1 LSDFLIVQEFS
12 MKFTKPLLITKLKA
26 TAVHLSLS
34 LVVFVYLVYR
44 IYYDWYPQPY
54 FTIDGGW
61 QGIQIIAAVDLVLG
75 PLITFLIFDLSK
87 GRREILFDLSVIL
100 IIQVAALFYGI
111 SQVYNQRPV
120 AVALISQ
127 YMLAGTME
135 QFGGKLESASDLY
148 RYSDERP
155 PLVYADL
162 QIDQSTMEELNEL
175 KLWESVLEYLQLP
188 SKKTRSEFAVALK
201 NRQRIFSDQL
211 EALGA
216 REAYED
222 WLRQNGK
229 KADEVMIARIAGRY
243 GEAWLVFDLDGKYR
257 SYFY

>member
-1 LSDFLIVQEFS
+1 
-12 MKFTKPLLITKLKA
+12 MKITKPLLITKLKA

-34 LVVFVYLVYR
+34 LVVFIYLVYQ
-44 IYYDWYPQPY
+44 IYYNWYPQPY
-54 FTIDGGW
+54 FAIDGGW

-87 GRREILFDLSVIL
+87 SRREILFDLSVIV
-100 IIQVAALFYGI
+100 IIQLGALFYGI
-111 SQVYNQRPV
+111 AQVYNQRPV
-120 AVALISQ
+120 AVALVSQ
-127 YMLAGTME
+127 YMLVGTME

-162 QIDQSTMEELNEL
+162 QIDESTLEELSEL

-188 SKKTRSEFAVALK
+188 SKNTRSEFAVALK
-201 NRQRIFSDQL
+201 DRQRIFSDQL
-211 EALGA
+211 DLLDAC
-216 REAYED
+216 EAYEG
-222 WLRQNGK
+222 WLRQNDK

-243 GEAWLVFDLDGKYR
+243 GEAWLVFDLDGKYLA
-257 SYFY
+257 YFP

>member
-1 LSDFLIVQEFS
+1 
-12 MKFTKPLLITKLKA
+12 MKITKPLLITKLKA

-34 LVVFVYLVYR
+34 LVVFIYLVYQ
-44 IYYDWYPQPY
+44 IYYNWYPQPY
-54 FTIDGGW
+54 FAIDGGW

-87 GRREILFDLSVIL
+87 SRREILFDLSVIL
-100 IIQVAALFYGI
+100 IIQLGALFYGI
-111 SQVYNQRPV
+111 AQVYNQRPV
-120 AVALISQ
+120 AVALVSQ

-162 QIDQSTMEELNEL
+162 QIDESTLEELSEL

-188 SKKTRSEFAVALK
+188 SKNTRSEFAVALK
-201 NRQRIFSDQL
+201 DRQRIFSDQL
-211 EALGA
+211 DLLDA
-216 REAYED
+216 RSAYED
-222 WLRQNGK
+222 WLRQNDK

-243 GEAWLVFDLDGKYR
+243 GEAWLVFDLDGKYLA
-257 SYFY
+257 YFP

>member
-1 LSDFLIVQEFS
+1 

-34 LVVFVYLVYR
+34 LVVFIYLVYQ
-44 IYYDWYPQPY
+44 IYYNWYPQPY
-54 FTIDGGW
+54 FAIDGGW

-87 GRREILFDLSVIL
+87 SRREILFDLSVIL
-100 IIQVAALFYGI
+100 IIQLGALFYGI
-111 SQVYNQRPV
+111 AQVYNQRPV
-120 AVALISQ
+120 AVALVSQ

-162 QIDQSTMEELNEL
+162 QFDESTLEELAQLN
-175 KLWESVLEYLQLP
+175 LWESVLEYLQLP
-188 SKKTRSEFAVALK
+188 SKDTRSEFAAALK
-201 NRQRIFSDQL
+201 DRQRIFSDQL
-211 EALGA
+211 ELLEA
-216 REAYED
+216 REDYED
-222 WLRQNGK
+222 WLRQHDK

-243 GEAWLVFDLDGKYR
+243 GEAWLVFDLDGKYL
-257 SYFY
+257 SYFP

>member
-1 LSDFLIVQEFS
+1 
-12 MKFTKPLLITKLKA
+12 MKITKPLLITKLKA

-34 LVVFVYLVYR
+34 LVVFIYLVYQ
-44 IYYDWYPQPY
+44 IYYNWYPQPY
-54 FTIDGGW
+54 FAIDGGW

-87 GRREILFDLSVIL
+87 SRREILFDLSVIV
-100 IIQVAALFYGI
+100 IIQLGALFYGI
-111 SQVYNQRPV
+111 AQVYNQRPV
-120 AVALISQ
+120 AVALVSQ
-127 YMLAGTME
+127 YMLVGTME

-162 QIDQSTMEELNEL
+162 QIDESTLEELSEL

-188 SKKTRSEFAVALK
+188 SKNTRSEFAVALK
-201 NRQRIFSDQL
+201 DRQRIFSDQL
-211 EALGA
+211 DLLDA
-216 REAYED
+216 RSAYED
-222 WLRQNGK
+222 WLRQNDK

-243 GEAWLVFDLDGKYR
+243 GEAWLVFDLDGKYLA
-257 SYFY
+257 YFP

>member
-1 LSDFLIVQEFS
+1 

-34 LVVFVYLVYR
+34 LVVFIYLVYQ
-44 IYYDWYPQPY
+44 IYFSWYPQPY
-54 FTIDGGW
+54 FAIDGGW

-87 GRREILFDLSVIL
+87 NRREILFDLSVIL
-100 IIQVAALFYGI
+100 IIQLGALFYGI
-111 SQVYNQRPV
+111 GQVYNQRPV
-120 AVALISQ
+120 AVALVSQ

-135 QFGGKLESASDLY
+135 QFGGKLKSASDLY

-162 QIDQSTMEELNEL
+162 QIDESTLEELTEI

-188 SKKTRSEFAVALK
+188 SKNTRAEFAAALK
-201 NRQRIFSDQL
+201 DRQSMFSEQL
-211 EALGA
+211 DLLDA
-216 REAYED
+216 REVYEG
-222 WLRQNGK
+222 WLLQNDK

-243 GEAWLVFDLDGKYR
+243 GEAWLVFDLDGKYLG
-257 SYFY
+257 YFP